1 MRYTV
6 STFLLVLMKFLVR
19 FSGFHAYNYTLASV
33 KLNMMKVNSLHYGS
47 IGNLQLDTPYFIPH
61 TEPSVSPPE
70 FSIVCRTHG
79 GPATA
84 VRWALPNGTI
94 LASREYHDYEFSQI
108 IVNSSHIELVYENR
122 LLVRGRYNGTYHCTI
137 KNNVHRYHSTLD
149 EQVLEGSINVLGIYT
164 FLVMSV
170 YNYHYIMHSCW

>member
-1 MRYTV
+1 
-6 STFLLVLMKFLVR
+6 MKL
-19 FSGFHAYNYTLASV
+19 
-33 KLNMMKVNSLHYGS
+33 KVNYLHYGF

-84 VRWALPNGTI
+84 VRWALPNGTT
-94 LASREYHDYEFSQI
+94 LAWREYHDYEFSQI

-137 KNNVHRYHSTLD
+137 KNNAHRYHSTLD
-149 EQVLEGSINVLGIYT
+149 EQVLVGSINVLGI
-164 FLVMSV
+164 
-170 YNYHYIMHSCW
+170 